1 MDPITAALIAAL
13 AAGVTSGITEVG
25 KTMFVDAYNGIK
37 ALLKKKFG
45 EQSRVVQSVAFLE
58 DMLTSEASKALVH
71 EAVVAAKADQDP
83 ELQQAAQ
90 ALLAQVQA
98 QPGGEQHIQHAIGSY
113 IAQADRGSTASVNVN
128 RPPQEH

>member
-13 AAGVTSGITEVG
+13 AAGVTEVG
-25 KTMFVDAYNGIK
+25 KTMFVDAYNGLK
-37 ALLKKKFG
+37 TLLKKKFG

-58 DMLTSEASKALVH
+58 DMPTSEASKALVH

-90 ALLAQVQA
+90 ALLDQVQA
-98 QPGGEQHIQHAIGSY
+98 QPGGEQHIQNAIGSY
-113 IAQADRGSTASVNVN
+113 IAQADRGSMASVNIN
-128 RPPQEH
+128 RPPQEQ

>member
-13 AAGVTSGITEVG
+13 AAGVTEVG
-25 KTMFVDAYNGIK
+25 KTMFVDAYNGLK

-58 DMLTSEASKALVH
+58 DMPTSEASKALVH
-71 EAVVAAKADQDP
+71 EAVLAAKADQDP
-83 ELQQAAQ
+83 ELQHAAQ
-90 ALLAQVQA
+90 ALLDQVRS

-113 IAQADRGSTASVNVN
+113 IAQADRGSTASVNIN

>member
-13 AAGVTSGITEVG
+13 AAGVTSSVTEVG
-25 KTMFVDAYNGIK
+25 KTMLVDAYNGLK
-37 ALLKKKFG
+37 TLLKKKFG

-58 DMLTSEASKALVH
+58 DMPTSEASKALVH

-90 ALLAQVQA
+90 ALLDQVQA
-98 QPGGEQHIQHAIGSY
+98 QPGGEQHIQNAIGSY
-113 IAQADRGSTASVNVN
+113 IAQADRGGVASVNVN